1 MSMLIA
7 FALVIISL
15 SIRRKPS
22 LFTENGIAVD
32 AENSSSI
39 ISRCSMHWSRDA
51 IRNPGALPALDRN
64 TRSKS
69 QPPVNETVRSL
80 FAQILTQRVR
90 VFAKQWILTVLRTL
104 LTFGSPYC
112 VLRLV
117 ARLES
122 GNTEDAWIWLFSMAF
137 VSTCE
142 TVIHYH
148 QNWMQWSELGIPI
161 RAQLILAIYRKVLRG
176 STGEHQSGKDQS
188 PSANTLLNS
197 DTAIVSKFSA
207 IHYILPLSGAQF
219 IMALVFLGRLLGWRA
234 LLITLFFTVLTM
246 PINNFIVKKRRATRK
261 ELRRSRDQKDR
272 VVGEMIKALHYI
284 KLQASEDSWKER
296 INNYRDDELR
306 AKERDY
312 SAQTAGFVWKIA
324 SPLLVSGV
332 SIFTNAFFEGQ
343 TTASVVFTILELLP
357 QLQGSLGLAP
367 LVIQDFLSARS
378 ASRRIESF
386 LRTSDQEQYLQ
397 RSHSGAIDFKD
408 ASVKWPFSRNKSTY
422 PALDLYSDFEL
433 RDVNV
438 RFPVG
443 ELSIIY
449 GDTGCGKSLLLAAIL
464 GEAELLDGVIEA
476 PRATHDQPVAFVTQ
490 TPWLQSTTIKNNIV
504 FGERLDMSRYNS
516 VLEACALIPDLK
528 ALSRGDETLIGPQG
542 IKVSGGQRA
551 RISLARALY
560 SKASTI
566 LLDDILSALDTHV
579 SAHVLGALNGPL
591 GAGRTRILATHQLAL
606 CMPKASY
613 AVCIADGTAQAK
625 VLGTFGSGQDTVA
638 ELGNGGWELA
648 VTYDA
653 DSSEPPIESD
663 LHKHQPTPHTDPDK
677 VPTTADAT
685 RATSWTYIEALGGQK
700 FVLTYCSA
708 LVLRQILITLP
719 IWTLKNIK
727 AQGHSSKTAINDVLY
742 YTILY
747 AVGTAFAV
755 LSELVFNAHEAFGTL
770 RASDTLFKMMLD
782 TVLRMPLAWLD
793 SVSTGDLIQRF
804 STDSQAID
812 DTLMAVVSEF
822 SQCFI
827 EIATIVIVGLNTSI
841 YTGLMVVGGLYASFT
856 VGNFYNKARKTIQRA
871 DRRPTSQ
878 MLDLVTTT
886 TTGVSTIRA
895 FGAQGMLTE
904 QMHSHVDHLS
914 GARRHFWMANRWLGL
929 QMSLIGIVFSF
940 MTGIV
945 LLRSGSAVIDP
956 PLFGFA
962 LTFSMRF
969 SGVVFKAVNGL
980 GAFEKSAISASAIA
994 TFQHLETE
1002 DQDGLDTPSD
1012 WPRTGSIEVRGLKV
1026 RYSAALPRVLND
1038 ISFSVAPGQ
1047 RVGIVGRTGA
1057 GKSTL
1062 SLAMLRMM
1070 EAEEGTISIDGI
1082 DVSTVRLA
1090 DLRRRIGYIPQ
1101 SPLLFSGTV
1110 RTNLDPSDVYSDT
1123 KLEEALQR
1131 VMLFSSSGKAQSGGS
1146 RLLTLDTPVAA
1157 GGENISHGQRQLLC
1171 VARIFL
1177 QNHKLIILDE
1187 ATSAVDDTTDEAVQT
1202 IIRNDLEQTLIVVAH
1217 RLKTVATF
1225 DKIIVVDEGRIVEQ
1239 GSPKE
1244 LLELRGAFCN
1254 LVTNSR
1260 DSGSIFAT
1268 IANRSTIEN

>member
-1 MSMLIA
+1 MLIA

-15 SIRRKPS
+15 SIRRKPR

-39 ISRCSMHWSRDA
+39 LSRCSMHWSRDA
-51 IRNPGALPALDRN
+51 IRNPGALPALDRD

-69 QPPVNETVRSL
+69 QPPIDENVRSL

-122 GNTEDAWIWLFSMAF
+122 GDTEDAWIWLFSMAL

-161 RAQLILAIYRKVLRG
+161 RAQLIMAIYRKVLRG

-197 DTAIVSKFSA
+197 DTAIVSKFSS

-219 IMALVFLGRLLGWRA
+219 IMALVFLRRLLGWRA
-234 LLITLFFTVLTM
+234 LLITLLFTVMTM
-246 PINNFIVKKRRATRK
+246 PMNNFIVKKRRATRK

-284 KLQASEDSWKER
+284 KLQASEDLWKER
-296 INNYRDDELR
+296 IKKYRDDELR

-312 SAQTAGFVWKIA
+312 SAQTAGFMWKIA

-332 SIFTNAFFEGQ
+332 SIFTNAYFEGQ

-386 LRTSDQEQYLQ
+386 LRTSDQEQYRQ
-397 RSHSGAIDFKD
+397 RSHSGAINFKD
-408 ASVKWPFSRNKSTY
+408 ASVKWPFSRKKSTY
-422 PALDLYSDFEL
+422 PAQDDYSDFEL

-443 ELSIIY
+443 ELSIIH

-476 PRATHDQPVAFVTQ
+476 PCATHDQPVAFVTQ

-579 SAHVLGALNGPL
+579 SVHVLGALNGPL

-625 VLGTFGSGQDTVA
+625 VLDTFGSGQDIVA

-653 DSSEPPIESD
+653 DSPELPIEGD
-663 LHKHQPTPHTDPDK
+663 LHKHQPTPDK

-700 FVLTYCSA
+700 FVLIYFFA
-708 LVLRQILITLP
+708 LVLRQVLITLP

-727 AQGHSSKTAINDVLY
+727 AQGHPSKIALNDVSY
-742 YTILY
+742 HTILY
-747 AVGTAFAV
+747 AIGTAFAV
-755 LSELVFNAHEAFGTL
+755 LSELVFNAHEATGTL

-812 DTLMAVVSEF
+812 DTLMAVVSGV
-822 SQCFI
+822 SQCLI
-827 EIATIVIVGLNTSI
+827 EIATIVIVGLNTSA

-856 VGNFYNKARKTIQRA
+856 VGNLYNKARKIIQRA

-886 TTGVSTIRA
+886 TIGYSTIRA

-904 QMHSHVDHLS
+904 QMHSHVDDYS
-914 GARRHFWMANRWLGL
+914 RARRHFWMANRWLGL

-994 TFQHLETE
+994 AFQHLETE
-1002 DQDGLDTPSD
+1002 DQDGLETPSD

-1047 RVGIVGRTGA
+1047 RIGIVGRTGA

-1082 DVSTVRLA
+1082 DVSTIRLA
-1090 DLRRRIGYIPQ
+1090 DLRRRIGYVPQ

-1110 RTNLDPSDVYSDT
+1110 RTNLDPSGVYSDT

-1131 VMLFSSSGKAQSGGS
+1131 VMLFSSSGEGQSGGS
-1146 RLLTLDTPVAA
+1146 RLLTLDTPVTA

-1225 DKIIVVDEGRIVEQ
+1225 DKIIVIDEGRIVEQ

-1244 LLELRGAFCN
+1244 LLELEGAFCN
-1254 LVTNSR
+1254 LVTSSR
-1260 DSGSIFAT
+1260 DSGSLIAT
-1268 IANRSTIEN
+1268 IANKSTIEN